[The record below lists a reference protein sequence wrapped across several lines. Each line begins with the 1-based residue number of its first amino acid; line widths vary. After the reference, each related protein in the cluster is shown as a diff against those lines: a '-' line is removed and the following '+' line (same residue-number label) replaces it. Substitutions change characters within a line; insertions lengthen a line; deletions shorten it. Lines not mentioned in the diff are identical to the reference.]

1 VGSALIE
8 HLAAPARAEPRPA
21 LTLTAFRDVPWN
33 APCHYQ
39 RLGFVVVEPPDQG
52 PELAALVER
61 EAATPPPEIH
71 L

>member
-1 VGSALIE
+1 
-8 HLAAPARAEPRPA
+8 
-21 LTLTAFRDVPWN
+21 
-33 APCHYQ
+33 
-39 RLGFVVVEPPDQG
+39 VEPPDQG